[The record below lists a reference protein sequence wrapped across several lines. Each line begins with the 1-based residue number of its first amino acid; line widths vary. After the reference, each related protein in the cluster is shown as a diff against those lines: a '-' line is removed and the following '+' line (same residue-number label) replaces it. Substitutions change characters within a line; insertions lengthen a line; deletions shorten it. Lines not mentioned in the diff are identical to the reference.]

1 MARVSVGG
9 EEDVVYKYMYM
20 QWLWVV
26 FASSVGWGGSVW
38 RGVGGQME
46 SGCGLASRRVE
57 FSSGWLALALSPP
70 LLLLSSLALTLALSA
85 SPAKQ
90 PSQRRRAWIK
100 LLTWRTLG

>member
-1 MARVSVGG
+1 MSRVSVGG
-9 EEDVVYKYMYM
+9 EVDVVCVYECM
-20 QWLWVV
+20 QWVCVV
-26 FASSVGWGGSVW
+26 FASRAGWGGSVW

-90 PSQRRRAWIK
+90 PS
-100 LLTWRTLG
+100 LSGDGLGSSF